1 MNLNIELFV
10 DEFGS
15 GKQALQ
21 AWDMNGSLF
30 FYAGIKETIPE
41 TAQQLMEK
49 IKFYSQYIDVDDFK
63 WTFTSEIPRDE
74 PYISKLNEYIN
85 RHLKESPLCIA
96 R

>member
-1 MNLNIELFV
+1 
-10 DEFGS
+10 
-15 GKQALQ
+15 
-21 AWDMNGSLF
+21 
-30 FYAGIKETIPE
+30 
-41 TAQQLMEK
+41 MEE

-85 RHLKESPLCIA
+85 RHLKESTLCIA